1 MSKIENINKNS
12 TKSFNNDITSKNLF
26 ELNNKEIESNNPFNL
41 SNDNYKPINNEN
53 IIVNKSRL
61 KILLFYGN
69 FPLIVVQPKCKY

>member
-1 MSKIENINKNS
+1 MSKIENINKYS

-53 IIVNKSRL
+53 IIANKSRL
-61 KILLFYGN
+61 KYYFFMEIFL
-69 FPLIVVQPKCKY
+69 

>member
-26 ELNNKEIESNNPFNL
+26 ELNNKEIESYNPFNL

-53 IIVNKSRL
+53 IIANKSRL

>member
-1 MSKIENINKNS
+1 MSKIVKIIKNS
-12 TKSFNNDITSKNLF
+12 TKTFNNDITSKNSF

-53 IIVNKSRL
+53 VIANKSRL